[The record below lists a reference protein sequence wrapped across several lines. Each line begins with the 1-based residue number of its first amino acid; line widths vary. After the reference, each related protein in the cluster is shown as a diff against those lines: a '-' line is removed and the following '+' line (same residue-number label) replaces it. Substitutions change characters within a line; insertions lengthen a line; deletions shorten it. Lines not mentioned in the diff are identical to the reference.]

1 MIHMWITGF
10 QIVIQS
16 PTRKFYRCTSERLR
30 AILLLFP
37 QKNDFKNI
45 YIYMCIIKC
54 STSYKF
60 GKISCK

>member
-37 QKNDFKNI
+37 QKNDFKYI

>member
-1 MIHMWITGF
+1 MINMWITGF

-45 YIYMCIIKC
+45 YMCIIKC